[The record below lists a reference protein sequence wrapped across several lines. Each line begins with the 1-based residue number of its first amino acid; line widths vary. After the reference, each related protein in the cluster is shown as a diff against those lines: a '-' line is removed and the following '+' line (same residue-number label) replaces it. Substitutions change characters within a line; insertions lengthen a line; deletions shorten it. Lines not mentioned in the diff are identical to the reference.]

1 MYILEVWGIASL
13 ENFTLGFS
21 IQTLFPQVVNVSK
34 EGLRHLQE
42 PLGPGAGLLPRL
54 VLTMVCRLPSVLAPQ
69 QLSIQCHLEAFPWSF
84 TLGFLKK
91 ASLFVYPKT
100 CFSRSSSREMEYA
113 ENLLNKQKSDL
124 CKRERL
130 GFYCS
135 YFLLQFCNSITVFF

>member
-1 MYILEVWGIASL
+1 MYILEVWRIASL

-91 ASLFVYPKT
+91 ASLFVTQRLVLVGPLPERWNMLKI
-100 CFSRSSSREMEYA
+100 C
-113 ENLLNKQKSDL
+113 LINKSLIFAK
-124 CKRERL
+124 ER
-130 GFYCS
+130 G
-135 YFLLQFCNSITVFF
+135 